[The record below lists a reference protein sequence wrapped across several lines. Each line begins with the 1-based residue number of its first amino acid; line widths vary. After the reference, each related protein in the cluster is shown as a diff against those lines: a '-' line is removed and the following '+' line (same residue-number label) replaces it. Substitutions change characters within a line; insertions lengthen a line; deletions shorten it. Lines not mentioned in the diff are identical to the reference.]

1 MELDAMQ
8 SNRRTQRDARSVRQR
23 AACFICGK
31 TGHYAKDC
39 WHNPTNANIA
49 RGGGMRARGRF
60 QSRGVRRSQTP
71 FRRHGTVHNAEED
84 MEEGEIVDED
94 MYDADTNH
102 TQNTSQPPST
112 KN

>member
-8 SNRRTQRDARSVRQR
+8 SNRRTQRDARPVRQR

-39 WHNPTNANIA
+39 WHNPANANTTH
-49 RGGGMRARGRF
+49 GGGVRAHGRF
-60 QSRGVRRSQTP
+60 QSCGVRCSQTP
-71 FRRHGTVHNAEED
+71 FHRRGNIHNAEED
-84 MEEGEIVDED
+84 IEEGEIVDDD
-94 MYDADTNH
+94 MYDTNTNH
-102 TQNTSQPPST
+102 IQNTSKPKPT